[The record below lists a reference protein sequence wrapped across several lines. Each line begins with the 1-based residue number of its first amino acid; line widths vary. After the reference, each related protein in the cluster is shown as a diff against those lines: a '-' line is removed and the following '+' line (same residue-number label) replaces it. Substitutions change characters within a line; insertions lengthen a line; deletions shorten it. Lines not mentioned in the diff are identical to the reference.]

1 MQRTAT
7 LTVCVKEARGL
18 EASAG
23 GRGKRDTYAAVHWG
37 RFVARTEVM
46 PGTLSPRWDAAFT
59 FQVEEANLAR
69 THARARAPTPA
80 PERAARRRACV
91 KRDSTRRPRAAHRAA
106 APTSQA
112 NDLKVQI
119 LDHAHEDFLGQVVVG
134 SECARPP
141 ARHASWPQH
150 SAPPAAWCLWAAPAL
165 GSSNARAL
173 APLATHL
180 PLPPPP
186 QAAVQDVSRAE
197 GGRSGGCVT
206 RLLTLAGGPE
216 LRALPHP
223 APSSAA
229 AFGATSPGILR
240 GRVAEHWH
248 ALREWSHGVRIPG
261 ATAPAEHTRRTAAAR
276 ATPVAPK
283 LQASCACAS
292 AWHTWTGRCWRWRL
306 TVRARRR
313 KRCSSS

>member
-141 ARHASWPQH
+141 AT
-150 SAPPAAWCLWAAPAL
+150 PA
-165 GSSNARAL
+165 
-173 APLATHL
+173 
-180 PLPPPP
+180 
-186 QAAVQDVSRAE
+186 
-197 GGRSGGCVT
+197 GRNTRRRPRRGACG
-206 RLLTLAGGPE
+206 RLLPSGQATRARWPHWPLICRCRRRHRLLSKMFRELKEAEAAGA
-216 LRALPHP
+216 LRA
-223 APSSAA
+223 
-229 AFGATSPGILR
+229 
-240 GRVAEHWH
+240 
-248 ALREWSHGVRIPG
+248 
-261 ATAPAEHTRRTAAAR
+261 
-276 ATPVAPK
+276 
-283 LQASCACAS
+283 C
-292 AWHTWTGRCWRWRL
+292 
-306 TVRARRR
+306 
-313 KRCSSS
+313 